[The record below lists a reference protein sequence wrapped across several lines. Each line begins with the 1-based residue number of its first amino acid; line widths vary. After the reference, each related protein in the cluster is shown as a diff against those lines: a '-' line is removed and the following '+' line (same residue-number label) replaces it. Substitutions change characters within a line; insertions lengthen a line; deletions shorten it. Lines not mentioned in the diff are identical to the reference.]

1 MQNKQTKLLFENW
14 RAFIKEEAKPEKVDP
29 KQFPTKLTAVDKEK
43 AKQQVKAGVPSVDK
57 APAEDD
63 SISSFTANVEA
74 RKLKPT
80 QKTMDYTTFVGIG
93 VGMLVSG
100 KAGGPLGGIISS
112 DGYIMDGHHR
122 WAGTL
127 LANPDAKISGL
138 GLKMPGQ
145 QLVGILNVI
154 TKGTLN
160 KEKGNPGKDP
170 FSSINPQETKKR
182 ILAAVQTPPIN
193 YDTKKPFFTPE
204 QAKAAFQKL
213 GGGDFDKGVD
223 IMASRST
230 LITANMPPEQWA
242 PDRPD
247 MPQINKDELERV
259 KTALARGEV
268 DVNPPYGGAQ
278 PQVTKES
285 KFDKLLTK
293 IIREELN
300 KLK

>member
-138 GLKMPGQ
+138 GLKMR
-145 QLVGILNVI
+145 
-154 TKGTLN
+154 N
-160 KEKGNPGKDP
+160 K
-170 FSSINPQETKKR
+170 KK
-182 ILAAVQTPPIN
+182 N
-193 YDTKKPFFTPE
+193 
-204 QAKAAFQKL
+204 L
-213 GGGDFDKGVD
+213 GSC
-223 IMASRST
+223 ANST
-230 LITANMPPEQWA
+230 
-242 PDRPD
+242 
-247 MPQINKDELERV
+247 
-259 KTALARGEV
+259 
-268 DVNPPYGGAQ
+268 
-278 PQVTKES
+278 
-285 KFDKLLTK
+285 
-293 IIREELN
+293 N
-300 KLK
+300 KL